1 MHAKTETDQE
11 QSEIAWLDKKERKI
25 TRKEQVKLPTLQKPK
40 PQQLLV

>member
-25 TRKEQVKLPTLQKPK
+25 RTKEQVKLTTLQKPK
-40 PQQLLV
+40 SQQLLE

>member
-25 TRKEQVKLPTLQKPK
+25 RTKEQVKLPTLQKPK
-40 PQQLLV
+40 PQQLQV